1 MSHCCAVP
9 LLCLSV
15 FCLLFIHVEWNI
27 VAEKYKMASSL
38 VDVASFPPEIIS
50 KIAQFLPLQDVLKC
64 MLVCKSWKVSN
75 SNNYR
80 LCECRSYFNTWY
92 TYVGGYQDLQI
103 LIWNILKYYRP
114 VDSSTVLCNPSA
126 WNFQFIPSRQAALTD
141 FSCLETIPWIDLSH
155 YCRWSRSQSSQKL
168 DILNSITFYNCI
180 VFLWNFFISKTISG
194 LKISVTDRDIFPC
207 GLTTVE
213 I

>member
-1 MSHCCAVP
+1 MLLSHCYVP

-15 FCLLFIHVEWNI
+15 FCLLCIHVEWNI
-27 VAEKYKMASSL
+27 VAENYKMASSL
-38 VDVASFPPEIIS
+38 VDIASFPPEIIS
-50 KIAQFLPLQDVLKC
+50 KIVQFLPQQDVLKC

-75 SNNYR
+75 SNNYG
-80 LCECRSYFNTWY
+80 LCEFRSYFNTWY

-103 LIWNILKYYRP
+103 LIRNILTTDLWTVVLYCATP
-114 VDSSTVLCNPSA
+114 VLEISSLS
-126 WNFQFIPSRQAALTD
+126 SRQAALTD

-155 YCRWSRSQSSQKL
+155 YCRWSHSQSSQKL
-168 DILNSITFYNCI
+168 DILNSITFYNYI
-180 VFLWNFFISKTISG
+180 
-194 LKISVTDRDIFPC
+194 ISVTDRDIFPC